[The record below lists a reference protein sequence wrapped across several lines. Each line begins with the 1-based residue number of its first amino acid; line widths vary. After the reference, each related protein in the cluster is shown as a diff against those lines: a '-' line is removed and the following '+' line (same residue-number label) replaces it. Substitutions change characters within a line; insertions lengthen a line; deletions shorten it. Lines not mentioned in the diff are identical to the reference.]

1 MAEGGRGEGSRR
13 HEATCLPAHRCVD
26 VALSKAVFLSDHPAV
41 QLQLRPPLHWN
52 VETCRHQRSAV
63 HFLDWSSG
71 SYSSLSTMITV
82 GGDCNQPPPPHGDMS
97 EEVVLLLLVCCFTY
111 VFCLCSRRGRRAV
124 PSRSC
129 AATCLSGGRRGCRN
143 VCVALQA
150 LQIHK
155 HRGNFS
161 TLVSLLRMRLHLGS
175 EHGS

>member
-82 GGDCNQPPPPHGDMS
+82 GGDCNQPPPPPRWHEWGSGFVAVGVLLHLRVLSLFQAWQESGSKPKLCSDMS
-97 EEVVLLLLVCCFTY
+97 ERRPAGLQECVCCSAGPTDPQTQGE
-111 VFCLCSRRGRRAV
+111 LQH
-124 PSRSC
+124 
-129 AATCLSGGRRGCRN
+129 TC
-143 VCVALQA
+143 
-150 LQIHK
+150 
-155 HRGNFS
+155 
-161 TLVSLLRMRLHLGS
+161 
-175 EHGS
+175 